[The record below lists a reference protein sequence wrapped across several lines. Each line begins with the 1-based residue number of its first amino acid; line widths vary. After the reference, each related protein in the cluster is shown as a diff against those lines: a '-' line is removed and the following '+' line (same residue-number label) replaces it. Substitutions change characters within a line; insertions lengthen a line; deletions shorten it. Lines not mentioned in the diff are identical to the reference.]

1 MSKTKENLERAIQV
15 IQDKDYKI
23 IFSVP
28 DTKGSPKGSV
38 AQVYM
43 LAKELQ
49 DAGHN
54 VIMLYENTDFTSV
67 EGWLGEEYAK
77 IPTEIIEEN
86 TLQVSGADI
95 LIIPEAYGHI
105 VEQTAQL
112 PVNKVVF
119 VQDYENM
126 LATYTPSKVW
136 TSYGVSET
144 ITTSEQL
151 KDMIQ
156 PIIHSPNIQV
166 VQPIID
172 NSKFY
177 DKKELRTPLVSIHTH
192 ETQKAA
198 KIIKE
203 FYLKYPLLKW
213 ISFKD
218 IHAIPYDEVNNEL
231 NKTCLSIWVDH
242 DSSFGTFPVESLKSN
257 TPVIAL
263 VPSKLPE
270 WYPYTE
276 DSVIWTYDESE
287 IVDYVAKFVK
297 NWLEDTLPEELID
310 TTKEFVDSYNLETA
324 SAQMKEAIKTIQE
337 RRVKILENILKDEN
351 KKEETVENAK

>member
-1 MSKTKENLERAIQV
+1 MSKTKENLERAINV
-15 IQDKDYKI
+15 IEANEFKI
-23 IFSVP
+23 IFVVP
-28 DTKGSPKGSV
+28 DTKGSPKGAV
-38 AQVYM
+38 AQTHM
-43 LAKELQ
+43 LAKELY
-49 DAGHN
+49 DAGYN
-54 VIMLYENTDFTSV
+54 VVMLYENVDFTSV

-105 VEQTAQL
+105 VEQTANL
-112 PVNKVVF
+112 PVNRVVF

-136 TSYGVSET
+136 TSYGVTET
-144 ITTSEQL
+144 ITTSEKL
-151 KDMIQ
+151 KEMIQ
-156 PIIHSPNIQV
+156 PIIHSNNIEI

-172 NSKFY
+172 NSIFY

-192 ETQKAA
+192 DTQKAA

-203 FYLKYPLLKW
+203 FYLKYPALKW

-218 IHAIPYDEVNNEL
+218 IHAIPYAEVNNEL

-242 DSSFGTFPVESLKSN
+242 DTSFGTFPVESLKTN
-257 TPVIAL
+257 TPVVAL

-270 WYPYTE
+270 WYEKTE
-276 DSVIWTYDESE
+276 DSVIWTYDESD
-287 IVDYVAKFVK
+287 IVDYVAKFIK
-297 NWLEDTLPEELID
+297 SWLEDSLPIELTD
-310 TTKEFVDSYNLETA
+310 TTKEFIDSYNLETV
-324 SAQMKEAIKTIQE
+324 SEQIKTAI
-337 RRVKILENILKDEN
+337 ENIQTRRINSLKEVIANNN
-351 KKEETVENAK
+351 KETEKAV